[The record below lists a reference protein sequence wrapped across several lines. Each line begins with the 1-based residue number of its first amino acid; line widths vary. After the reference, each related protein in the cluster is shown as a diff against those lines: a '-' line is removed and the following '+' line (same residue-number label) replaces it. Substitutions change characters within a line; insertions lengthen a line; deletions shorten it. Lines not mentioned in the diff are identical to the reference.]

1 MSENSHQSALNEER
15 STVYSVSTT
24 VESSGAT
31 RHKATVLIEPPTGK
45 KRVPV
50 SADALDAEL
59 AEYAAQAPRIVSQS
73 NENAWN
79 TSLAMPVDPPAIWGG
94 DYPSKTP
101 ISPPIAPVAFS
112 FVLPPSDI
120 TPVAIEHALLPFSSN
135 KSTNESES
143 KQGSS
148 TASSPRLTSP
158 LATLNLTPDSMTTQ
172 SYVLPLAHVTLEDVN
187 METAKSDPSPRPG
200 AELTPEIT
208 PEITPGNPELRDG
221 HSEGAEKAYT
231 HIERDEDQN
240 HHYSHNDAQKPS
252 SAMSASIPIHGV
264 GLGYSSTAKGSET
277 RSVGL
282 SPPNLSYSSALSSAP
297 PSHLEYS
304 HTSHGRPFSAAET
317 STGPS
322 STPHGI
328 VPSYTSSSALLA
340 SIPSY
345 ASPTSSTNTN
355 ATSSV
360 P

>member
-1 MSENSHQSALNEER
+1 MSENSQQSTLNGDR

-45 KRVPV
+45 KRGGV

-59 AEYAAQAPRIVSQS
+59 AEYAAQAPRVGSQS
-73 NENAWN
+73 INNTWN
-79 TSLAMPVDPPAIWGG
+79 TSLAMPMDPPAIWGG

-112 FVLPPSDI
+112 FELPPSDA

-135 KSTNESES
+135 KSTNETET

-148 TASSPRLTSP
+148 TASSPRLGSP
-158 LATLNLTPDSMTTQ
+158 VATLNLTPEALTCQ
-172 SYVLPLAHVTLEDVN
+172 SYVSPLAQVTLEDGN
-187 METAKSDPSPRPG
+187 RETTNGQTSPRSNT
-200 AELTPEIT
+200 LLVTPQV
-208 PEITPGNPELRDG
+208 TPGNPE
-221 HSEGAEKAYT
+221 SQEGDVDIEKAYT
-231 HIERDEDQN
+231 HIERDANEN
-240 HHYSHNDAQKPS
+240 HHYSHSDAQSAS

-282 SPPNLSYSSALSSAP
+282 SPPNLSYSSALASAP
-297 PSHLEYS
+297 PSHLTYS
-304 HTSHGRPFSAAET
+304 HTAHGRPFSAAET
-317 STGPS
+317 PSEHS

-328 VPSYTSSSALLA
+328 APAYTSSSALLA

-345 ASPTSSTNTN
+345 ASPTSSTT
-355 ATSSV
+355 TSSAH
-360 P
+360 